1 MSLVTERIKLVCQ
14 DTTLYLRFCQCGNKD
29 LRLWESNDK
38 LEWEIMELAYVEI
51 MKGSNEDGLDIL
63 YPSQQYVQVLIK

>member
-1 MSLVTERIKLVCQ
+1 
-14 DTTLYLRFCQCGNKD
+14 
-29 LRLWESNDK
+29 
-38 LEWEIMELAYVEI
+38 MELAYVEI